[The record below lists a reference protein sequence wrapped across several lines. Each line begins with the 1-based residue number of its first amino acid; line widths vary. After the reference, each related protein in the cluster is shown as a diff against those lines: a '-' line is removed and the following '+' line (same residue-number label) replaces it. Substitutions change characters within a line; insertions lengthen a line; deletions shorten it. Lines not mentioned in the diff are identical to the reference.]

1 MVNKFNERC
10 QASPD
15 EIKNGIDF
23 GEHLSSHAICHI
35 SSSCGGPPK
44 QPRGQQLHSWL
55 VEPAWLWDSQS
66 RMATPLSMEKFGRI
80 DFSLGKWITRV
91 TKPPKPTK
99 QHVTW
104 AVELVRIFF
113 HSLLWPWEP
122 LSWRSLWN
130 CPVGGHD
137 FPPIWVHDF
146 SLPIASSTQPEG
158 YTMPIYYYAYKNTE
172 SRLNWNSFNP
182 WRCFY
187 MDVVYTKT
195 NVKTETQAKT
205 STKRFKDP
213 MYALFLKISGFRD
226 NKNWHLNGR
235 VGHGHDGHGRSGE
248 KDKYKYKDT
257 GNDKYK
263 VLQRPNVCYIFR
275 CASIS

>member
-1 MVNKFNERC
+1 M
-10 QASPD
+10 
-15 EIKNGIDF
+15 
-23 GEHLSSHAICHI
+23 
-35 SSSCGGPPK
+35 PK
-44 QPRGQQLHSWL
+44 LDR
-55 VEPAWLWDSQS
+55 SQS
-66 RMATPLSMEKFGRI
+66 DFYFVPQEIQTDTATPLSMEIFGRI
-80 DFSLGKWITRV
+80 DSSLGKLITRV
-91 TKPPKPTK
+91 TKTPKPTK

-130 CPVGGHD
+130 CSVGGHD

-146 SLPIASSTQPEG
+146 SLPIASSTQPKG
-158 YTMPIYYYAYKNTE
+158 STMPSYYYAYKNTE

-195 NVKTETQAKT
+195 NVKTETEAKT

-248 KDKYKYKDT
+248 IKCLKVQKSQILVFEVALLMYLSLSLSLSLCLSSSLSFCWSGHIFSSAWSNVSKVKSIKDCSL
-257 GNDKYK
+257 K
-263 VLQRPNVCYIFR
+263 VF
-275 CASIS
+275 S

>member
-1 MVNKFNERC
+1 MINPFNFPFFVFTKP
-10 QASPD
+10 SL
-15 EIKNGIDF
+15 
-23 GEHLSSHAICHI
+23 LSSFPGDLQ
-35 SSSCGGPPK
+35 SSKVGAETRWSDQRGNNVSSNQILDKTPVLEPPLAMSTMRESIDWLFALK
-44 QPRGQQLHSWL
+44 MPLHFLCTYWTVWL
-55 VEPAWLWDSQS
+55 DRSQS
-66 RMATPLSMEKFGRI
+66 DFYFVPQEIQTDTATPLSMEIFGRI
-80 DFSLGKWITRV
+80 DFSLGRLITRV
-91 TKPPKPTK
+91 TKTPKPTK

-130 CPVGGHD
+130 CSVGGHD

-146 SLPIASSTQPEG
+146 SLPIASSTQPKG
-158 YTMPIYYYAYKNTE
+158 STMPSYYYAYKNTE

-226 NKNWHLNGR
+226 I
-235 VGHGHDGHGRSGE
+235 
-248 KDKYKYKDT
+248 KYD
-257 GNDKYK
+257 
-263 VLQRPNVCYIFR
+263 I
-275 CASIS
+275 

>member
-1 MVNKFNERC
+1 MWLWILNQIYNDTLNRRTWMVSSAKDFRLLWSPRIAFVISSQGVRILTNSNVVVLPWK
-10 QASPD
+10 ASSPD
-15 EIKNGIDF
+15 NIMASLD
-23 GEHLSSHAICHI
+23 
-35 SSSCGGPPK
+35 
-44 QPRGQQLHSWL
+44 R
-55 VEPAWLWDSQS
+55 SQS
-66 RMATPLSMEKFGRI
+66 DFYFVPQEIQTDTATPLSMEIFGRI
-80 DFSLGKWITRV
+80 DFSLGRLITRV
-91 TKPPKPTK
+91 TKTPKPTK

-130 CPVGGHD
+130 CSVGWHD

-195 NVKTETQAKT
+195 NVKTETEAKT
-205 STKRFKDP
+205 KS
-213 MYALFLKISGFRD
+213 AI
-226 NKNWHLNGR
+226 
-235 VGHGHDGHGRSGE
+235 
-248 KDKYKYKDT
+248 
-257 GNDKYK
+257 
-263 VLQRPNVCYIFR
+263 
-275 CASIS
+275 

>member
-1 MVNKFNERC
+1 M
-10 QASPD
+10 
-15 EIKNGIDF
+15 EI
-23 GEHLSSHAICHI
+23 
-35 SSSCGGPPK
+35 
-44 QPRGQQLHSWL
+44 
-55 VEPAWLWDSQS
+55 
-66 RMATPLSMEKFGRI
+66 FGRI
-80 DFSLGKWITRV
+80 DFSLGRLITRV
-91 TKPPKPTK
+91 TKTPKPTK

-130 CPVGGHD
+130 CSVGWHD

-213 MYALFLKISGFRD
+213 MYALLPPK
-226 NKNWHLNGR
+226 
-235 VGHGHDGHGRSGE
+235 
-248 KDKYKYKDT
+248 
-257 GNDKYK
+257 
-263 VLQRPNVCYIFR
+263 LQRRGLVFKGKLVTMER
-275 CASIS
+275 V